1 VQQSLRKYVGG
12 EPLSYVIQ
20 INAVL
25 QTNSDQTSNVV
36 HPNIQSVLQHFE
48 DVFAAK
54 TDLPPKR
61 PEDHEIPLKDGC
73 KPPNIRP
80 YRVPHKQ
87 KDEVEQ
93 LIRSLLQDELIRPS
107 ISPYSS
113 PAILVRKKDGSLR
126 LCIDYRELNSQTV
139 KNRFPIPVIEDLLD
153 ELYGA
158 QVFSKIDLNS
168 EYHHIR
174 MKDSDVSKTAF
185 RTYFGHFEFLVM
197 PFDLTNAPATF
208 QSLMNKIFSSYLR
221 KFVLAFF
228 GDILIYSQSI
238 QDHVHHL
245 SMVLEVLRG
254 NKLTAKRSK
263 CVFATSQVEYLGH
276 IISSQGVA
284 TDPEKI
290 VAIQNWKPPKSVT
303 QLRSFLGLT
312 RYYRRFIQG
321 YGLICRPLH
330 DLLKDSFHWGVEH
343 TEVFNTLKSKMTQAQ
358 SLPCLIFPCHLQ
370 LKPVLLALAL
380 GLFSCNRANQLLFT
394 VSPWDQKL
402 LPNLF
407 ITKKHWLYCKL

>member
-139 KNRFPIPVIEDLLD
+139 KNRFSIPVIEDLLD

-158 QVFSKIDLNS
+158 QVFS
-168 EYHHIR
+168 
-174 MKDSDVSKTAF
+174 
-185 RTYFGHFEFLVM
+185 
-197 PFDLTNAPATF
+197 
-208 QSLMNKIFSSYLR
+208 
-221 KFVLAFF
+221 
-228 GDILIYSQSI
+228 
-238 QDHVHHL
+238 
-245 SMVLEVLRG
+245 
-254 NKLTAKRSK
+254 
-263 CVFATSQVEYLGH
+263 
-276 IISSQGVA
+276 
-284 TDPEKI
+284 
-290 VAIQNWKPPKSVT
+290 
-303 QLRSFLGLT
+303 
-312 RYYRRFIQG
+312 
-321 YGLICRPLH
+321 
-330 DLLKDSFHWGVEH
+330 
-343 TEVFNTLKSKMTQAQ
+343 
-358 SLPCLIFPCHLQ
+358 
-370 LKPVLLALAL
+370 
-380 GLFSCNRANQLLFT
+380 
-394 VSPWDQKL
+394 
-402 LPNLF
+402 
-407 ITKKHWLYCKL
+407 